1 MTDRVQMRFIPWM
14 KRRGVKPNPN
24 IETVLHR
31 RPVAGMIDGI
41 LLNELRQITDLKE
54 FAAAERVA
62 LQVSWHLHA
71 VIAQKIPRI

>member
-1 MTDRVQMRFIPWM
+1 M
-14 KRRGVKPNPN
+14 KRRVVKPDSN
-24 IETVLHR
+24 IEAVLHR

-41 LLNELRQITDLKE
+41 LLNELRQITDPKA

-71 VIAQKIPRI
+71 VLVQKIPRI